1 MQGPPLSTSL
11 SMSIPM
17 PSCPGCRSTGAAVFA
32 GLLFLWAAVHP
43 PTAEGQQT
51 PPTME
56 SGLIGPLENSA
67 AAAPFGPG
75 ERLEYQVRLGRLR
88 VGEGSLSVEGV
99 ERIRGESSYHVSL
112 RIAGGI
118 PLARVDD
125 HYQSWFDIV
134 GLSSRRFIQDTRQ
147 IRRQRYRHFEIIEE
161 EGRWDRLDH
170 RAEGDLPTEA
180 PLDEIAFL
188 YYIRT
193 MDLEVGETYELNRY
207 FRADRNP
214 VILHVL
220 RRETIEVPAGTFET
234 IVVRPIIKAGGL
246 FGEGGEAEV
255 YISDDEDRIL
265 VRVESRVPVI
275 GSLSMRLKDIR
286 MGQPLARSGS

>member
-1 MQGPPLSTSL
+1 MIRSAKSQIASCVAGVSL
-11 SMSIPM
+11 LGIFAFGGLMAVPA
-17 PSCPGCRSTGAAVFA
+17 TGAA
-32 GLLFLWAAVHP
+32 
-43 PTAEGQQT
+43 QQT
-51 PPTME
+51 PPPMQG
-56 SGLIGPLENSA
+56 GLIGPLENSA

-75 ERLEYQVRLGRLR
+75 ERMEYQVRLGRLR

-99 ERIRGESSYHVSL
+99 ERIRGQESYHVSL

-125 HYQSWFDIV
+125 HYQSWFDIQ
-134 GLSSRRFIQDTRQ
+134 GLASRRFIQDTRQ
-147 IRRQRYRHFEIIEE
+147 LRRHRFRHFEIIAE
-161 EGRWDRLDH
+161 EGRWDRVDH
-170 RAEGDLPTEA
+170 DASGELPTEA

-188 YYIRT
+188 YYVRT
-193 MDLEVGETYELNRY
+193 MDLEVGEIYELNRY

-214 VILHVL
+214 VTLEVL

-255 YISDDEDRIL
+255 YISDDEDRLL

-275 GSLSMRLKDIR
+275 GSLSMRLKDVR
-286 MGQPLARSGS
+286 MGRPLARSGS

>member
-1 MQGPPLSTSL
+1 MVRLPPIHPISRLRGLSLLL
-11 SMSIPM
+11 SMLVPVGLAIS
-17 PSCPGCRSTGAAVFA
+17 PGNTAA
-32 GLLFLWAAVHP
+32 
-43 PTAEGQQT
+43 QQT
-51 PPTME
+51 PQTAQG
-56 SGLIGPLENSA
+56 GLIGPLENTA

-75 ERLEYQVRLGRLR
+75 ERMEYQVRLGRLR

-99 ERIRGESSYHVSL
+99 ERIRGRESYHVSL

-125 HYQSWFDIV
+125 HYQSWFDIQ
-134 GLSSRRFIQDTRQ
+134 GLASRRFIQETRQ
-147 IRRQRYRHFEIIEE
+147 LRRHRFRHFEIISE

-170 RAEGDLPTEA
+170 EASGELPTES

-188 YYIRT
+188 YFVRT
-193 MDLEVGETYELNRY
+193 MDLEVGETYELHRY

-214 VILHVL
+214 VTLHVL

-255 YISDDEDRIL
+255 YISDDEDRLL

-275 GSLSMRLKDIR
+275 GSLSMRLKDVR
-286 MGQPLARSGS
+286 MGRPLARSGS

>member
-1 MQGPPLSTSL
+1 MGPVLLS
-11 SMSIPM
+11 
-17 PSCPGCRSTGAAVFA
+17 
-32 GLLFLWAAVHP
+32 GLLVLWWAVNP
-43 PTAEGQQT
+43 GKAEAQQNPRMT
-51 PPTME
+51 E
-56 SGLIGPLENSA
+56 GSLIGPLENSA

-88 VGEGSLSVEGV
+88 VGEGTLSVEGV

-112 RIAGGI
+112 HIAGGI

-125 HYQSWFDIV
+125 HYQSWFDIQ
-134 GLSSRRFIQDTRQ
+134 GLSSRRFIQDTKQ
-147 IRRQRYRHFEIIEE
+147 IRRHRYRHFEIIPE
-161 EGRWDRLDH
+161 EGRWDRLNH
-170 RAEGDLPTEA
+170 QAEGDLPTEA

-193 MDLEVGETYELNRY
+193 MELEVGETYELDRY

-214 VILHVL
+214 VILQVL

-286 MGQPLARSGS
+286 MGRPLARGGS